1 MGGLSFS
8 EEKEERV
15 DEGWERG
22 EVEGK
27 VQKERRKGGETVIGL
42 EKILVN

>member
-8 EEKEERV
+8 EEKGERV
-15 DEGWERG
+15 DEGWGRG
-22 EVEGK
+22 EAGGR

-42 EKILVN
+42 EKK